1 MLSAS
6 LEILPR
12 SIIVAFA
19 ENILAPAPSKWTA
32 LVNVLVR
39 RLTDDAPINVTTR
52 PSSTNRAA
60 HHP

>member
-6 LEILPR
+6 LEIPPR

-39 RLTDDAPINVTTR
+39 RLNDQRYDRGHLLQIVR
-52 PSSTNRAA
+52 RII